1 MIFLP
6 YKKSGTTQEELIMQ
20 IRGTN
25 LTNSIIH
32 FFNLIS
38 NAQNT
43 EGQ

>member
-6 YKKSGTTQEELIMQ
+6 YKKSGTKQEELIMQ

-32 FFNLIS
+32 FIS